1 MDSWMFRIIRN
12 AWIDEAR
19 SRGRRARVF
28 APEEDGLAVGAD
40 PSPNLEA
47 RADLSRAQAAM
58 QRLPAEQREA
68 IALVLVEGLG
78 YAEAA
83 DVLAIPIGT
92 LTSRLLRS
100 EEHTSE
106 LQSLMRISYAD
117 FCLKKNNIYRSL

>member
-78 YAEAA
+78 YADRKRVVEGKS
-83 DVLAIPIGT
+83 VSVRVGPGGG
-92 LTSRLLRS
+92 R
-100 EEHTSE
+100 
-106 LQSLMRISYAD
+106 
-117 FCLKKNNIYRSL
+117 CVKNKKTRQNKR